1 MNSAEARCL
10 TSVQWCTAVVVLR
23 CSLHASHNRKQY
35 CVSSKDFLGTPSV
48 LTLRTSSSVFGSA
61 NLQREELLVGLKED
75 LVGGLE
81 EELVG
86 ELEEDL
92 VGGLEEEL
100 VGGLEGEL
108 VGRSWRSGHGLDERE
123 ELETALRGTFE
134 VEPEALLE
142 AASVLLSA

>member
-1 MNSAEARCL
+1 MEPI
-10 TSVQWCTAVVVLR
+10 CTAVVVLR

-35 CVSSKDFLGTPSV
+35 CVSSMHFLGTPSV
-48 LTLRTSSSVFGSA
+48 LTLRTSSSVFGST

-86 ELEEDL
+86 GLEEDP
-92 VGGLEEEL
+92 VGGLEE
-100 VGGLEGEL
+100 EL